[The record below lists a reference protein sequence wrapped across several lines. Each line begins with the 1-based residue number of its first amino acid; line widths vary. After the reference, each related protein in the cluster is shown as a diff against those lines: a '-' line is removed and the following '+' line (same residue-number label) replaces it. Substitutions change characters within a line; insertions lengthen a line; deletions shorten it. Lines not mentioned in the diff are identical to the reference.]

1 MEIKI
6 EFQDKDHNVIAIHRI
21 EYDTITPPFLVVM
34 GYCENIS
41 RMYPEVM
48 FYYIM

>member
-6 EFQDKDHNVIAIHRI
+6 EFQDKDHKVIAIHRI
-21 EYDTITPPFLVVM
+21 EYDTITPPILVVM
-34 GYCENIS
+34 GYCEKIS
-41 RMYPEVM
+41 RMYPDVM